1 MSTFTF
7 GAPST
12 SNINP
17 NPNSGA
23 GGLSFGGTFGQQ
35 LQNTQSQPQP
45 QQQST
50 GFGISGPTQGTGF
63 QSSNISGGGLNFGLP
78 QSSNTTSTGLTNP
91 GLGLSGSTNF
101 GLNNTQGNGLGF
113 LNKPQTQPNQQNQS
127 NSFLNSTSSGYGLQ
141 QQTQQTQQQLGL
153 GQLQL
158 QPQQNYINHQ
168 LSYNLQSNNNLKYEK
183 IGNILSD
190 EYKSGVYKIEETL
203 FNNDILLQN
212 SESIQLKLDE
222 NKKIILEECAS
233 IIKLTK
239 EISSHHSNCS
249 LLVTNLSK
257 ELNDQTNLISKV
269 KKNINILEN
278 HSSLNISIPNDE
290 FEVYIRETQLKIDHF
305 QKKVQELEILVSIDN
320 DSTTNNEYE
329 LIEIAIGEYYNY
341 VVYLSNETQKINEI
355 VIELKKKY
363 VDIMK
368 YHGYSQEEIEQRYI
382 EFKSREYK
390 I

>member
-23 GGLSFGGTFGQQ
+23 GGLSFGGKFGQI
-35 LQNTQSQPQP
+35 QNTQSQSQP
-45 QQQST
+45 QQPST

-141 QQTQQTQQQLGL
+141 QPQQTQQQLGL

-390 I
+390 N